1 MLRKLLPTEMVLDP
15 APKRLTAYNK
25 AANCR
30 NGVLESGLSEE
41 DEADESEGDDSWNSS
56 SVEDET
62 SIEPVARIKAR
73 AGAGVGP
80 SAGNAASF
88 KLDGDGGSSGG
99 GGASSK
105 RRAVKIQTLSGVSC
119 PTVTS
124 LQMQEVERLSALE
137 MGLSDEQMI
146 ENGGRGAAMM
156 CLQALGGS
164 RRIQPNNHNEA
175 PIVVILVGNNRT
187 GAYALCAGRHLSN
200 HGCVVLAF
208 VAGSNQDRKSVV

>member
-1 MLRKLLPTEMVLDP
+1 M
-15 APKRLTAYNK
+15 
-25 AANCR
+25 
-30 NGVLESGLSEE
+30 
-41 DEADESEGDDSWNSS
+41 
-56 SVEDET
+56 
-62 SIEPVARIKAR
+62 KAR
-73 AGAGVGP
+73 AGA
-80 SAGNAASF
+80 SAGTSAATAAGF
-88 KLDGDGGSSGG
+88 KVDGDGGSSAGC
-99 GGASSK
+99 GASGK

-208 VAGSNQDRKSVV
+208 VAGSNHEGQLHAVS